1 MNIPSASALFKFL
14 SPHLC
19 HAGYGAVL
27 WWRLMVEW
35 LEAEVTESLSLRIS
49 ASSRGLCAIHFGPAA
64 PPQPPSSPP
73 SNPSPQNPLLIEALS
88 QLQAYF
94 SGRLR
99 EFHLPLDMAGTEF
112 QLGVWR
118 QLQTI
123 PYGTTCS
130 YSAIAQAIG
139 RPAAVRAV
147 GAANGANPL
156 PIVVPCHRVIG
167 ASGSLV
173 GYGGGLPLKKRL
185 LALERMDEIL
195 PALRG

>member
-1 MNIPSASALFKFL
+1 
-14 SPHLC
+14 
-19 HAGYGAVL
+19 
-27 WWRLMVEW
+27 MVQW
-35 LEAEVTESLSLRIS
+35 IEAEVAESLLLRIS
-49 ASSRGLCAIHFGPAA
+49 ASSNGICAIHFGPIEPADA
-64 PPQPPSSPP
+64 PSA
-73 SNPSPQNPLLIEALS
+73 PSPQNPLLAEALT

-94 SGRLR
+94 AGGLR
-99 EFHLPLDMAGTEF
+99 EFQLPLAMAGTEF
-112 QLGVWR
+112 QLRVWR

-123 PYGTTCS
+123 PYGKTCS

-167 ASGSLV
+167 ASGKLV

-185 LALERMDEIL
+185 LALERMEEIL